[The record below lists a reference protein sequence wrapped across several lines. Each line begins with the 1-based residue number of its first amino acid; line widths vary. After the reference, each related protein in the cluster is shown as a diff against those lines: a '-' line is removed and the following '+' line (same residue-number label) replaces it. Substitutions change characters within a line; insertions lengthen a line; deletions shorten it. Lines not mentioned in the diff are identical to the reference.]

1 VRPPL
6 EGKSALVTAA
16 SEGLGFAC
24 AAALA
29 EAGCSVAICGRRQHA
44 LDYAKA
50 ELTRRGGRPSLAVA
64 ADLSRAEDVAGVV
77 ARVTRELGGPD
88 ILVVNSGHPASGG
101 FDELGDGDWYAAFEL
116 LLMSAVRLT
125 RPIVPAMRARG
136 GGDIVFIGSRAA
148 REPSS
153 ELPLS
158 TVMRLGIAGL
168 AKMLA
173 TDLARDNI
181 RVNLLL
187 PGYFDTGGNRRRID
201 ELARD
206 EGLPREAA
214 NARLAAH
221 IPVGRF
227 GDASDL
233 AALVVFLASRKA
245 SFLTGAAI
253 AIDGGA
259 SRSPF

>member
-1 VRPPL
+1 MRLPL

-16 SEGLGFAC
+16 TEGLGLAC
-24 AAALA
+24 ALALA

-44 LDYAKA
+44 LDHA
-50 ELTRRGGRPSLAVA
+50 EGDLTRRGGRPSLAIS
-64 ADLSRAEDVAGVV
+64 ADLSRAEDVALLVE
-77 ARVTRELGGPD
+77 RVTRELGGPD
-88 ILVVNSGHPASGG
+88 ILVVNSGHPAAGP
-101 FDELGDGDWYAAFEL
+101 FNELADSDWYAAFDL
-116 LLMSAVRLT
+116 LLMSAVRIT
-125 RPIVPAMRARG
+125 RSIVPVMRARG
-136 GGDIVFIGSRAA
+136 GGDVVFIGSRTA

-158 TVMRLGIAGL
+158 TIMRLGITGL

-181 RVNLLL
+181 RVNLVSA
-187 PGYFDTGGNRRRID
+187 GYFDTGGNRRRID

-206 EGLPREAA
+206 EGLPRETA

-227 GDASDL
+227 GEANDL
-233 AALVVFLASRKA
+233 AALVVFLASGKA
-245 SFLTGAAI
+245 SFLTGASI
-253 AIDGGA
+253 TIDGGA